1 MTRDGFEAL
10 AEAYGGDMARWPQD
24 HWDEA
29 ALFAA
34 QQPDLAAGVLAAAA
48 RLDEA
53 LDAWRPLAV
62 SHGLREAVVAAA
74 PAPRARRGLTGW
86 IWRAGAGA
94 GLAAACAAGLVVGVM
109 LSEAVAPVSADETV
123 SASLANYDDLTGLVN
138 GEGA

>member
-10 AEAYGGDMARWPQD
+10 AQAYGGDMARWPQD

-86 IWRAGAGA
+86 IWRA
-94 GLAAACAAGLVVGVM
+94 AGLVVGVM

>member
-10 AEAYGGDMARWPQD
+10 AQAYGGDMARWPQD

-62 SHGLREAVVAAA
+62 SHRLREAVVAAA
-74 PAPRARRGLTGW
+74 PAPRARR
-86 IWRAGAGA
+86 RVH
-94 GLAAACAAGLVVGVM
+94 LATAV
-109 LSEAVAPVSADETV
+109 VAPSRLMSHTWRW
-123 SASLANYDDLTGLVN
+123 LTKIAHSSPSTQHFHMTALLN
-138 GEGA
+138 SKYQN

>member
-10 AEAYGGDMARWPQD
+10 AQAYGGDMARWPQD

-53 LDAWRPLAV
+53 LDAWAPLAV
-62 SHGLREAVVAAA
+62 SIATQR
-74 PAPRARRGLTGW
+74 
-86 IWRAGAGA
+86 
-94 GLAAACAAGLVVGVM
+94 
-109 LSEAVAPVSADETV
+109 S
-123 SASLANYDDLTGLVN
+123 SLGPGGSTPHRTTM
-138 GEGA
+138 